1 MRPSDVPKL
10 RKMIINLSINLQT
23 GIDYLSSLS
32 VSELLDTI
40 KEVAEVVDDRKRIQ
54 AGNKNRGHHR

>member
-1 MRPSDVPKL
+1 MT
-10 RKMIINLSINLQT
+10 LQT

-40 KEVAEVVDDRKRIQ
+40 KEVSEIVSERERIR
-54 AGNKNRGHHR
+54 ASHKNQRNR

>member
-32 VSELLDTI
+32 VLELLELA
-40 KEVAEVVDDRKRIQ
+40 KEVHEVVDERKRVQ
-54 AGNKNRGHHR
+54 TL

>member
-32 VSELLDTI
+32 VLELLELA
-40 KEVAEVVDDRKRIQ
+40 KEVHEVVDERKRVQ
-54 AGNKNRGHHR
+54 ARNKNKRRS